1 MTKMYSNNSN
11 RRWIFLVPIFI
22 AVAFFATFIG
32 LSLYYHGTSPAY
44 YGPPFFYGW
53 GFFPF
58 GGFFIFPVIFILFF
72 AFRWIFWGGWGWGRY
87 YRGYYGN
94 EDPAIETLKQR
105 YARGEIS
112 KEQFEQMAKD
122 LE

>member
-1 MTKMYSNNSN
+1 MYSSNN
-11 RRWIFLVPIFI
+11 RRLIFLVPVFI
-22 AVAFFATFIG
+22 AVAFFATVIG

-53 GFFPF
+53 WGFFP
-58 GGFFIFPVIFILFF
+58 GFFIIPVIFLAFF
-72 AFRWIFWGGWGWGRY
+72 AFRWIFWGGWGWGR
-87 YRGYYGN
+87 YYGN

-122 LE
+122 LEQQA